1 MFKQRLLSNDC
12 FILLL
17 ITAEGKRAK
26 CDVNKMDEGKTLNHT
41 AVTFQLLAITHI
53 WKSVPGSS
61 HGYISIVFVRS
72 AVTSH
77 LPNPNHY
84 WMLVVTVVWLLS
96 KAAQLHFFYILSS
109 INGNMRSFSVW
120 TSVALKPPSASRS
133 YGSRFLVCS
142 YDHGSSRLKLVRA
155 FDRLK
160 AGNLSW
166 KTTCAFMAVGLRQ
179 MRELWDSSSVNCSCD
194 ADWMD

>member
-1 MFKQRLLSNDC
+1 M
-12 FILLL
+12 
-17 ITAEGKRAK
+17 
-26 CDVNKMDEGKTLNHT
+26 
-41 AVTFQLLAITHI
+41 
-53 WKSVPGSS
+53 
-61 HGYISIVFVRS
+61 RS

-96 KAAQLHFFYILSS
+96 KAAQLHFFYILLS

-120 TSVALKPPSASRS
+120 TSVALKPPSAPRS

-155 FDRLK
+155 FDRLR
-160 AGNLSW
+160 AGNFLENYLCIYGSRV
-166 KTTCAFMAVGLRQ
+166 KTDEGTMRFIISKLLLWRWLDGLTIKTHLQ
-179 MRELWDSSSVNCSCD
+179 MCHRHASVSLLKLCLHCRD
-194 ADWMD
+194 

>member
-1 MFKQRLLSNDC
+1 M
-12 FILLL
+12 
-17 ITAEGKRAK
+17 
-26 CDVNKMDEGKTLNHT
+26 
-41 AVTFQLLAITHI
+41 
-53 WKSVPGSS
+53 
-61 HGYISIVFVRS
+61 RS

-120 TSVALKPPSASRS
+120 TSVALKPPSAPRS

-142 YDHGSSRLKLVRA
+142 YDHGSLRLKLVRA
-155 FDRLK
+155 FDCLK

-179 MRELWDSSSVNCSCD
+179 MRGTMRFIISKLLLWRWLDGLTIKTHLQICHRHASVSLLKLCLHCRD
-194 ADWMD
+194 